1 MTISRRLHH
10 TLARRVLQTGIV
22 FFEENTQGRILN
34 RFSKDMSVMDNV
46 VFGFLEMTDYIVK
59 VCFALAVIISISP
72 WIIVL
77 AVLSFFYLWGIRS
90 KNLVTN
96 RDPMRLK
103 YSLMSPVNSLI

>member
-1 MTISRRLHH
+1 
-10 TLARRVLQTGIV
+10 
-22 FFEENTQGRILN
+22 
-34 RFSKDMSVMDNV
+34 MSVMDNV

-77 AVLSFFYLWGIRS
+77 AVLSFFYLYGIRS

-103 YSLMSPVNSLI
+103 YSLMSPVNSLIQDAINGLPTLRCLN